1 MSDAANPKDDPE
13 AYIDAL
19 VKSGRYESRDA
30 AMKEAVR
37 LLEYK
42 EKRLAELNAAL
53 DRGLAEAEA
62 GLGTP
67 IEEVMAEFEARYAE
81 RMKKRSA

>member
-1 MSDAANPKDDPE
+1 MSDAADPKNDPE

-19 VKSGRYESRDA
+19 VKSGRYENRDA
-30 AMKEAVR
+30 AMKEAAR
-37 LLEYK
+37 LLEFK

>member
-1 MSDAANPKDDPE
+1 MSDATNLGKDPE
-13 AYIDAL
+13 DYIEEL
-19 VKSGRYESRDA
+19 VKSGRYENRDA
-30 AMKEAVR
+30 ALKEAVR
-37 LLEYK
+37 LLAFK
-42 EKRLAELNAAL
+42 EQRLAELNAAL
-53 DRGLAEAEA
+53 ARGLAESEA

>member
-1 MSDAANPKDDPE
+1 MSDAANPKNDPE

-30 AMKEAVR
+30 VLKEAVR
-37 LLEYK
+37 LLDIK
-42 EKRLAELNAAL
+42 ERKLAELNAAL

-67 IEEVMAEFEARYAE
+67 IEQVMAEFEGRYAE